1 MKQRTINDYC
11 KMNLIKNLTTVI
23 LLFAT
28 VMTLSAKT
36 SRIDSL
42 SLQMQI
48 LEQQIGEKQQ
58 KITIIQKELGI
69 YEKEMSAIC
78 EQVERTNEEI
88 SNQIAA
94 SSHTIQVW
102 GWIIS
107 VLAIVVTI
115 FMSIVGVLYAR
126 HINKLRKNIASLSS
140 EAKRQLRQAQEASV
154 AIEDEQKKVNDQQHI
169 VKEMQ
174 EDTESKLQELHGLHA
189 EIQNNMSAIYERLKR
204 EETLALLK
212 RLENIPEDITNLG
225 DILLARQLVKSDFQI
240 MLSAYRNLIKRCM
253 EVTEVT
259 TIADM
264 RQRSAGFRK
273 REGSYALQFAQHF
286 MDEAILVEETRA
298 ILRPRFSMFFDECFF
313 RNDAEK
319 CTEDL
324 KKGVVKLDEGMQVEI
339 IAEYVLAMSKSP
351 YAKFTDM
358 YRTLLSGLAE
368 GSIQQ
373 IWERISSKK
382 KDAFYLAQYF
392 KNMII
397 ENNYSAEFLSKI
409 EAYLPKDIESSTR
422 L

>member
-42 SLQMQI
+42 SLPMQI

-78 EQVERTNEEI
+78 EHVDRSNEEI

-94 SSHTIQVW
+94 SSHTIQAW
-102 GWIIS
+102 GWII
-107 VLAIVVTI
+107 AIMAFV
-115 FMSIVGVLYAR
+115 FGFY
-126 HINKLRKNIASLSS
+126 INRMWKKISDAT
-140 EAKRQLRQAQEASV
+140 AKAKEQLDQAEETFAD
-154 AIEDEQKKVNDQQHI
+154 ITKEQKKVNDQQQE
-169 VKEMQ
+169 VKKIQ
-174 EDTESKLQELHGLHA
+174 EDTEEKLKELQNLHSD
-189 EIQNNMSAIYERLKR
+189 IQNNMSAIYERLKR

-373 IWERISSKK
+373 IWEIISSKK

-392 KNMII
+392 KNMIV

-409 EAYLPKDIESSTR
+409 ETYLPKDIESSTR

>member
-78 EQVERTNEEI
+78 EHVDRSNEEI

-94 SSHTIQVW
+94 SSHTIQAW
-102 GWIIS
+102 GWII
-107 VLAIVVTI
+107 AIMAFV
-115 FMSIVGVLYAR
+115 FGFY
-126 HINKLRKNIASLSS
+126 INRMWKKISDAT
-140 EAKRQLRQAQEASV
+140 AKAKEQLDQAEETFAD
-154 AIEDEQKKVNDQQHI
+154 ITKEQKKVNDQQQE
-169 VKEMQ
+169 VKKIQ
-174 EDTESKLQELHGLHA
+174 EDTEEKLKELQNLHSD
-189 EIQNNMSAIYERLKR
+189 IQNNMSAIYERLKR

-373 IWERISSKK
+373 IWEIISSKK

-392 KNMII
+392 KNMIV

-409 EAYLPKDIESSTR
+409 ETYLPKDIESSTR